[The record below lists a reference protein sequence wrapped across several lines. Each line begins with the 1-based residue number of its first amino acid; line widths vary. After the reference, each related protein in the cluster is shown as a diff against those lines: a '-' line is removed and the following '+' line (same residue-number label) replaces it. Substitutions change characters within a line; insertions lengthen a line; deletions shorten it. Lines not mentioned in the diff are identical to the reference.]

1 MKQHLNT
8 LYVSTQGAY
17 LAKDGAA
24 VAVRIEKKVRLRL
37 PLHNLDGI
45 VCFGR
50 VGASPSLLAA
60 CAEAGVSVSFMSI
73 YGKMQ
78 ARVLGF
84 TSGNVLLRRQ
94 QYRMSD
100 SPEASLG
107 IARSMIAAKI
117 ANCRTTLLRSARD
130 TKNPEKE
137 ASLRDA
143 SDRLKR
149 NLFNASRAES
159 LDSLRGIEGESASAY
174 FSAFNAMLIDDTN
187 LSLNGRTRRPPQDP
201 VNAMLSFLYV
211 MLSHDIRSACESVGL
226 DSQVG
231 FLHRDRP
238 GRPSLALDLMEEFR
252 PVLVDRYVITL
263 INRKQVSQSDFES
276 QPSGGIV
283 MKDAARRELLKGWQ
297 ERKQEPMLHEFVN
310 EKVSL
315 GLFVHLQARLL
326 ARHIRGDLDA
336 YPPCFWK

>member
-24 VAVRIEKKVRLRL
+24 IAVRIEKKVRLRL

-50 VGASPSLLAA
+50 VGASPSLMAA
-60 CAEAGVSVSFMSI
+60 CAEAGVSISFMST
-73 YGKMQ
+73 YGKLQ

-100 SPEASLG
+100 SPESSIA
-107 IARSMIAAKI
+107 IARSIVLAKI

-130 TKNPEKE
+130 SKDPSKE
-137 ASLRDA
+137 TILRDA
-143 SDRLKR
+143 AQRLK
-149 NLFNASRAES
+149 SS
-159 LDSLRGIEGESASAY
+159 LQQANTVSSMDALRGIEGEAASTY
-174 FSAFNAMLIDDTN
+174 FSAFNAMLVDDN
-187 LSLNGRTRRPPQDP
+187 SLQLLGRSRRPPQDP
-201 VNAMLSFLYV
+201 VNALLSFLYV
-211 MLSHDIRSACESVGL
+211 MLSHDVRSACESTGL

-252 PVLVDRYVITL
+252 PVLVDRFVVTL
-263 INRKQVSQSDFES
+263 INRKQIGPGDFET
-276 QPSGGIV
+276 QPSGGIII
-283 MKDAARRELLKGWQ
+283 KDNARREILKGWQ
-297 ERKQEPMLHEFVN
+297 ERKQETMRHEFLG
-310 EKVSL
+310 ESVSL

>member
-8 LYVSTQGAY
+8 LYVTTQGAY

-24 VAVRIEKKVRLRL
+24 VVVRIEKKSRLRL

-50 VGASPSLLAA
+50 IGASPSLLAA
-60 CAEAGVSVSFMSI
+60 CAEAGVSVSFLSI
-73 YGKMQ
+73 YGKLL

-100 SPEASLG
+100 LPEATLCIAKSMVLG
-107 IARSMIAAKI
+107 KI
-117 ANCRTTLLRSARD
+117 ANSRTVLLRSARETED
-130 TKNPEKE
+130 KSLEELLRKASTYLKN
-137 ASLRDA
+137 SLH
-143 SDRLKR
+143 L
-149 NLFNASRAES
+149 AES
-159 LDSLRGIEGESASAY
+159 ANSIDVLRGVEGDAASTY
-174 FSAFNAMLIDDTN
+174 FSVFNDMLFGDPT
-187 LSLNGRTRRPPQDP
+187 LKLVGRTRRPPMDP
-201 VNAMLSFLYV
+201 VNAMLSFMYV

-252 PVLVDRYVITL
+252 SVLVDRYVITL
-263 INRKQVSQSDFES
+263 INRRQISPSDFES
-276 QPSGGIV
+276 QPGGGIGI
-283 MKDAARRELLKGWQ
+283 KDSARKMMLKGWQ
-297 ERKQEPMLHEFVN
+297 ERKQESMKHEFTD
-310 EKVSL
+310 ETVSL
-315 GLFVHLQARLL
+315 GLFPHLQARLL

>member
-17 LAKDGAA
+17 LAKEGAA
-24 VAVRIEKKVRLRL
+24 IAVRIEKKVRLRL

-73 YGKMQ
+73 YGKLQ

-84 TSGNVLLRRQ
+84 TPGNVLLRRQ

-107 IARSMIAAKI
+107 IARSMVLAKI

-130 TKNPEKE
+130 TKDTDKE
-137 ASLRDA
+137 GILRNA
-143 SDRLKR
+143 AQRLKSS
-149 NLFNASRAES
+149 LFLANTAVNM
-159 LDSLRGIEGESASAY
+159 DSLRGTEGEAASTY
-174 FSAFNAMLIDDTN
+174 FSAFNAMLIDGT
-187 LSLNGRTRRPPQDP
+187 SLCIAGRTRRPPQDP

-211 MLSHDIRSACESVGL
+211 MLSHDVRSACESTGL

-252 PVLVDRYVITL
+252 PVLVDRYVVTL
-263 INRKQVSQSDFES
+263 INRKQVVASDFET
-276 QPSGGIV
+276 QPSGGIM
-283 MKDAARRELLKGWQ
+283 MKDNARRELLKGWQ
-297 ERKQEPMLHEFVN
+297 ERKQESMLHEFVY
-310 EKVSL
+310 ESVSL

-326 ARHIRGDLDA
+326 ARHIRGDADA

>member
-8 LYVSTQGAY
+8 LYVTTEGAY
-17 LAKDGAA
+17 LAKDGPA

-45 VCFGR
+45 ICFGR

-60 CAEAGVSVSFMSI
+60 CAEAGVSVSFLST
-73 YGKMQ
+73 YGRFK

-84 TSGNVLLRRQ
+84 TPGNVLLRRQ

-100 SPEASLG
+100 SPEDSLRV
-107 IARSMIAAKI
+107 ARSIVLAKI
-117 ANCRTTLLRSARD
+117 ANCRTVLLRSAREAD
-130 TKNPEKE
+130 EDARRNILKE
-137 ASLRDA
+137 ASDQMKGSLSLAEA
-143 SDRLKR
+143 ST
-149 NLFNASRAES
+149 N
-159 LDSLRGIEGESASAY
+159 LDSLRGIEGEAATTY
-174 FSAFNAMLIDDTN
+174 FGAFNAMLFGDPT
-187 LSLNGRTRRPPQDP
+187 LKLVGRTRRPPLDP
-201 VNAMLSFLYV
+201 VNSMLSFMYV
-211 MLSHDIRSACESVGL
+211 ILSHDVRSACESTGL

-252 PVLVDRYVITL
+252 AVMVDRYVITL
-263 INRKQVSQSDFES
+263 INRRQVSNNDFET

-283 MKDAARRELLKGWQ
+283 IKEQARKMMLKGWQ
-297 ERKQEPMLHEFVN
+297 ERKQESMVHEFTGD
-310 EKVSL
+310 KVSV

-326 ARHIRGDLDA
+326 ARFIRGDLDA